1 MLVHEH
7 LETAREFLAKS
18 DREFADGDLMQGSEK
33 LWGAA
38 AQVVMAIAQ
47 ERGWPFH
54 DHRNLKAAV
63 NRLSEEYDDPS
74 LRAEFGVA
82 EKFHAN
88 YYHKFMQD
96 YEYDD
101 DRATVRQFVERA
113 LTLAG

>member
-7 LETAREFLAKS
+7 LETAREFLTKA
-18 DREFADGDLMQGSEK
+18 DLEFADGDLLQGSEK

-54 DHRNLKAAV
+54 DHRNLKVAV
-63 NRLSEEYDDPS
+63 NRIAEEYDDPD
-74 LRAEFGVA
+74 LRAEFSVA
-82 EKFHAN
+82 EKFRAN
-88 YYHKFMQD
+88 IHHKFMQD
-96 YEYDD
+96 YEYDA
-101 DRATVRQFVERA
+101 DRATVRRFVERA